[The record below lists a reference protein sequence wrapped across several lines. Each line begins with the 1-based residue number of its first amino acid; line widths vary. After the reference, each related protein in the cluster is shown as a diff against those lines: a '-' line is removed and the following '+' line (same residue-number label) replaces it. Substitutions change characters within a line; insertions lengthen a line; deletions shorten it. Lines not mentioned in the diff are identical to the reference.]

1 MGFHISIIVM
11 FIITPALMA
20 GVWFVAYVFFEEFT
34 LLIMSGAG
42 IVLTYFALLFAVSF
56 RSHTEKL
63 TQNSPK
69 NDKESHFY
77 EDLYT
82 NSPVPYLITDE
93 RGVVTNGNASSARL
107 FETTLNEIPYLNI
120 LHALQSEANKDVDIL
135 LSKMKAGLNIKE
147 AELEITTQLGNKKWV
162 TLSLHSSTT
171 TNKRLLSLVD
181 ITEKKKVDIAKSEFA
196 SLVTH
201 QLRTPVAAMRWN
213 TELLAQT
220 LPQPPQ
226 PLQLKYLDKLNRN
239 IERMLDLINDFLSVS
254 KLETGTF
261 ETNPETITLTTYFDS
276 IIDEY
281 IGSITEKRITV
292 EKKYD
297 TPNASIT
304 IDTRLFHI
312 ITSNLLSNAV
322 KYTPNEGTIV
332 FGFVIS
338 GQNCIVT
345 VADTGIGIPS
355 DDQNRLFGKFFRA
368 SNAVKHR
375 TEGTGL
381 GLYIVKQS
389 VEKLG
394 GTIELNSI
402 EQQGTTFQITIPVS

>member
-20 GVWFVAYVFFEEFT
+20 GAWFVAYVFFEEFI
-34 LLIMSGAG
+34 LLIVSGAG
-42 IVLTYFALLFAVSF
+42 IALTYLALLFAVSF
-56 RSHTEKL
+56 RSHTEQL
-63 TQNSPK
+63 IQNPQK
-69 NDKESHFY
+69 IDKESHFY

-93 RGVVTNGNASSARL
+93 KGVVTTGNASSARL

-120 LHALQSEANKDVDIL
+120 FQALQSDANKDVDIL

-162 TLSLHSSTT
+162 TLSLHSSNA

-181 ITEKKKVDIAKSEFA
+181 ITEKKKIDIAKSEFA

-220 LPQPPQ
+220 LGESPL

-239 IERMLDLINDFLSVS
+239 IVRMLDLINDFLSVS

-261 ETNPETITLTTYFDS
+261 ETSPETITLTTYFDG

-281 IGSITEKRITV
+281 IGSITEKRITI

-297 TPNASIT
+297 TPNAVIT

-322 KYTPNEGTIV
+322 KYTPNDGTIV
-332 FGFVIS
+332 FGYVIS

-355 DDQNRLFGKFFRA
+355 EDQKRLFGKFFRA

-394 GTIELNSI
+394 GTIALNSI
-402 EQQGTTFQITIPVS
+402 EQQGTTFQITIPIS